1 MNIFNRN
8 DHQLVLLHFEE
19 TLLQEVLDGAR
30 PRQSG
35 DDASR
40 HPIDWYCHWAVG
52 AVGSVHVLVPERLRS
67 SMETAFPWP
76 GPTAIIWYEADGSL
90 TLPPLPGDVG
100 CWVINGNQMPIV
112 NWDAAEEAAARHRC
126 DVLVFGP
133 PGAVSSAQYPES
145 LVVDASGQVQKV
157 ERHYF
162 DSPAFTD
169 VAFGPATFLFAAGP
183 STPAIIAHLLKN
195 GWNLASI
202 HALSD
207 LVRVEWC
214 AAPGV
219 LSSLAGLVRGNGRT
233 HAPWDSTATDPRGKD
248 SAPGSNPARGE
259 GAAVASHTHA
269 RPRYEERRRPSSP
282 RDPSAST
289 TSDPSAPAA
298 GAVSAGAWMTQE
310 FRGDWGYRTA
320 KRALDIAASSLG
332 LLVHMPFFLVVAAL
346 IKLTSRGPVLYG
358 DLRQGLGGRE
368 FRCLKFRTMVA
379 DAAQKQRELQ
389 SLNEVDGPQ
398 FKISDDPR
406 LTPIGHWLRRYN
418 IDELPQLWNVLMGE
432 MSLVGPRPS
441 PDRENQLCPGWRRTR
456 LSVRPGITGLWQVLR
471 LRNAGTS
478 DFQEWIYYDVEYAR
492 HQSLWLDLL
501 ILLYTPI
508 TIFAPHRVVRL
519 AQRLARRGICVESGR
534 IHRDAGMAHAADSAT
549 AAT

>member
-1 MNIFNRN
+1 MDIFNRN

-19 TLLQEVLDGAR
+19 KPLLEVLDGAR
-30 PRQSG
+30 PPASG
-35 DDASR
+35 ELHTR
-40 HPIDWYCHWAVG
+40 HPIDWYCHWAIG
-52 AVGSVHVLVPERLRS
+52 AVGSIHVLAPERLRPS
-67 SMETAFPWP
+67 LGEVLPWP
-76 GPTAIIWYEADGSL
+76 GPTSIIWYEADGSL
-90 TLPPLPGDVG
+90 KLPPLPGDVG
-100 CWVINGNQMPIV
+100 CWIINGSEMPIV

-126 DVLVFGP
+126 DALVFGP

-145 LVVDASGQVQKV
+145 LVVDAAGTVKKV

-169 VAFGPATFLFAAGP
+169 VAFGPATFVFAAGR
-183 STPAIIAHLLKN
+183 STGTIISHLIKH
-195 GWNLASI
+195 GWGLSSI

-207 LVRVEWC
+207 QVRVEWC

-219 LSSLAGLVRGNGRT
+219 LSSLAGLVRGNGQRNG
-233 HAPWDSTATDPRGKD
+233 PWDRDAEDAAGERSAVEIR
-248 SAPGSNPARGE
+248 SARSNAAVECAPGPL
-259 GAAVASHTHA
+259 
-269 RPRYEERRRPSSP
+269 RPNQGRRRRTLTREKDHSGNAEADG
-282 RDPSAST
+282 R
-289 TSDPSAPAA
+289 AA
-298 GAVSAGAWMTQE
+298 GPLFPGAWMDQK

-320 KRALDIAASSLG
+320 KRALDIAGAGLG
-332 LLVHMPFFLVVAAL
+332 LLFHMPLFLVVAAL

-379 DAAQKQRELQ
+379 DAAEKQKELRA
-389 SLNEVDGPQ
+389 LNEVDGPQ

-418 IDELPQLWNVLMGE
+418 VDELPQLWNVLKGE

-501 ILLYTPI
+501 ILLYTPV
-508 TIFAPHRVVRL
+508 TVFAPHRVVRL
-519 AQRLARRGICVESGR
+519 ARRLARRGICVESGR
-534 IHRDAGMAHAADSAT
+534 IHRDAGTSPAADSVS

>member
-1 MNIFNRN
+1 MDIFNRN

-19 TLLQEVLDGAR
+19 ESLQELLDGAR
-30 PRQSG
+30 PPASG
-35 DDASR
+35 EFHTR
-40 HPIDWYCHWAVG
+40 HTIDWYCHWAVG
-52 AVGSVHVLVPERLRS
+52 AVGSIHVLAPERLRPS
-67 SMETAFPWP
+67 LGEVLPWP
-76 GPTAIIWYEADGSL
+76 GATSIIWYEADGSL
-90 TLPPLPGDVG
+90 KLPPLPGDVG
-100 CWVINGNQMPIV
+100 CWIINGHEMPIV

-126 DVLVFGP
+126 DALVFGP

-145 LVVDASGQVQKV
+145 LVVDAAGAVKKV

-169 VAFGPATFLFAAGP
+169 VAFGPATFVFAAGR
-183 STPAIIAHLLKN
+183 STGTIIAHLLKH
-195 GWNLASI
+195 GWDLASI
-202 HALSD
+202 HVLSD

-219 LSSLAGLVRGNGRT
+219 LSSLAGLVRGNGGDDL
-233 HAPWDSTATDPRGKD
+233 ASG
-248 SAPGSNPARGE
+248 RGE
-259 GAAVASHTHA
+259 SADASTSVATRKDQSHRRRLLNREQTMSTYAGANGPAAV
-269 RPRYEERRRPSSP
+269 PPFP
-282 RDPSAST
+282 
-289 TSDPSAPAA
+289 
-298 GAVSAGAWMTQE
+298 GGWMNQT

-320 KRALDIAASSLG
+320 KRALDIGVSGLG

-368 FRCLKFRTMVA
+368 FRCLKFRTMVP
-379 DAAQKQRELQ
+379 DAAEKQKELRA
-389 SLNEVDGPQ
+389 LNEVDGPQ

-418 IDELPQLWNVLMGE
+418 IDELPQLWNVLKGE

-508 TIFAPHRVVRL
+508 TVFAPHRVVRL
-519 AQRLARRGICVESGR
+519 ARRLARRGICVESGR
-534 IHRDAGMAHAADSAT
+534 IHRDAGTGATADSVT